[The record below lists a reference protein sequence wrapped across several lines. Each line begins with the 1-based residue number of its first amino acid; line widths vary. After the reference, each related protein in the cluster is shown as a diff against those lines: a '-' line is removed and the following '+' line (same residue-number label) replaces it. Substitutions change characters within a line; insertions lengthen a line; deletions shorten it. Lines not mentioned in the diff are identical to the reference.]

1 MRITLKKVV
10 LDTNALISGI
20 LWDGNEARVIEEAE
34 NNRVQLFISQ
44 KLLKELE
51 GVLKREKFTRKL
63 EGKESTVEQAV
74 AKIALIATL
83 IEPAK
88 KINIIKDDPDDNRVL
103 ECAVTARADLIISGD
118 KHLLKLQTYSGIDI
132 MSARDFLSREEGGE
146 NQPNETELQ

>member
-1 MRITLKKVV
+1 LKKVV
-10 LDTNALISGI
+10 LDTNTLISGI
-20 LWDGNEARVIEEAE
+20 FWDGNEARVIEEAE
-34 NNRVQLFISQ
+34 NNKVQLFIST
-44 KLLKELE
+44 KLLQELE

-88 KINIIKDDPDDNRVL
+88 KINIIKDDPDDNLVL

-118 KHLLKLQTYSGIDI
+118 KHLLKLQRYSGIDI
-132 MSARDFLSREEGGE
+132 MSARDFLSREEGDE
-146 NQPNETELQ
+146 NQPDETELK

>member
-10 LDTNALISGI
+10 LDTNTLISGI

-34 NNRVQLFISQ
+34 NNKVQLFISQ
-44 KLLKELE
+44 KLLQELE

-103 ECAVTARADLIISGD
+103 ECAVTARADVIISGD

-132 MSARDFLSREEGGE
+132 MSARDFLSREEGDE
-146 NQPNETELQ
+146 NQPNETEPQ

>member
-1 MRITLKKVV
+1 VRITLKKVV
-10 LDTNALISGI
+10 LDTNTLISGI

-34 NNRVQLFISQ
+34 NNKVQVFISQ
-44 KLLKELE
+44 KLLQELE

-88 KINIIKDDPDDNRVL
+88 KINIIKDDTTQRRDDSM
-103 ECAVTARADLIISGD
+103 T
-118 KHLLKLQTYSGIDI
+118 
-132 MSARDFLSREEGGE
+132 LST
-146 NQPNETELQ
+146 Q

>member
-1 MRITLKKVV
+1 MKKVV
-10 LDTNALISGI
+10 LDTNTLISGI

-34 NNRVQLFISQ
+34 NNKVQLFISQ
-44 KLLKELE
+44 KLLQELE

-103 ECAVTARADLIISGD
+103 ECAVTARADVIISGD
-118 KHLLKLQTYSGIDI
+118 KHLLKLQTYSEIDI
-132 MSARDFLSREEGGE
+132 MSAGDFLSREEGNE
-146 NQPNETELQ
+146 NQPNETEPQ

>member
-1 MRITLKKVV
+1 MKKVV
-10 LDTNALISGI
+10 LDTNTIISGI
-20 LWDGNEARVIEEAE
+20 FWDGNEARVIEEAE
-34 NNRVQLFISQ
+34 NNKVQLFIST
-44 KLLKELE
+44 KLLQELE

-88 KINIIKDDPDDNRVL
+88 KINIIKDDPDDNLVL

-118 KHLLKLQTYSGIDI
+118 KHLLKLQRYSGIDI
-132 MSARDFLSREEGGE
+132 MSARDFLSREEGDE
-146 NQPNETELQ
+146 NQPDETELK